1 MNTVE
6 TSSSPAGNRPGSAS
20 SGANLSAPTST
31 KIPSTIGLGVRRARL
46 ELKSFFRSK
55 EAVVF
60 TFAFP
65 VMLLML
71 FGSIFSGT
79 IEGTDVN
86 YKQVLVS
93 GVIAAGI
100 MSVTFSSLAISIAME
115 RHDGTLKRLAGTPMP
130 KAAYFIGKI
139 LMAFVTSLAETALLL
154 VLGVIAFGLK
164 LPTEPS
170 RWLTF
175 AWVFTLGVVS
185 CSLLGIACSRL
196 PRTAKS
202 APAVVNPPFIV
213 LQFISGVWVLE
224 SQLPDGLRALASVF
238 PLKWMVQG
246 FRSVFLPDA
255 FAAVEPA
262 GSWQHPVMFAV
273 LTGWCVGGFVL
284 CALTFRWKT
293 EA

>member
-1 MNTVE
+1 MNTVD
-6 TSSSPAGNRPGSAS
+6 TSSSRRRNQPAGAYPSA
-20 SGANLSAPTST
+20 SAPTT
-31 KIPSTIGLGVRRARL
+31 MPSTVGLGIRRARL

-71 FGSIFSGT
+71 FGTIFSGT
-79 IEGTDVN
+79 IDGTDVN

-100 MSVTFSSLAISIAME
+100 MSVTFSSLAISISME

-139 LMAFVTSLAETALLL
+139 VMAFVTSLAETAILL
-154 VLGVIAFGLK
+154 VLGVIAFGLS
-164 LPTEPS
+164 LPTDPG

-185 CSLLGIACSRL
+185 CSLLGIACSRV

-224 SQLPDGLRALASVF
+224 SQLPTGLRALASAF

-255 FAAVEPA
+255 FAVVEPA

-273 LTGWCVGGFVL
+273 LAGWCVGGFVL
-284 CALTFRWKT
+284 CALTFRWKS
-293 EA
+293 EV